1 MDLEGVRRPRRPGL
15 GLVVSGLL
23 LYFPQYAGDACQNCT
38 RGTSIELILPQ
49 ATTEERLFL
58 LGAGE
63 HVLLIIMYACFTP
76 ASMGKERGS
85 DQTLVGEV
93 VLKVL
98 AMVERMFDAVSGG
111 RGGPCYAHHWQFP
124 DVSPSQLPCQ
134 HGLLPRF

>member
-1 MDLEGVRRPRRPGL
+1 MQSPEPRMVVGMGRAFNAFVIVTGL

-63 HVLLIIMYACFTP
+63 HVLLIIMYAAWT
-76 ASMGKERGS
+76 
-85 DQTLVGEV
+85 
-93 VLKVL
+93 
-98 AMVERMFDAVSGG
+98 GG
-111 RGGPCYAHHWQFP
+111 RRRCLVWGRPGFLFRMDLQKRTTWRVHKLCSGWNVASK
-124 DVSPSQLPCQ
+124 V
-134 HGLLPRF
+134 